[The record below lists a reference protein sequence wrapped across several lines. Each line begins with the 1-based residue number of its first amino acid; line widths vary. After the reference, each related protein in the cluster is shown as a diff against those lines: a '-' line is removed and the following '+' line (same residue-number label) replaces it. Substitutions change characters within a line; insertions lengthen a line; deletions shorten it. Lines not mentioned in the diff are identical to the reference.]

1 MGEKIMKCAITLLN
15 AKGETERI
23 LSTETGETLYSALIK
38 AGVSIQAPCG
48 GQGKCGKCRVKASGM
63 IDTDPDGTCLC
74 CRTVLNGDC
83 TIQRAEHAA
92 QIQLEGMSRQ
102 YKTDSEEGLGVAV
115 DIGTTT
121 VAAYLSELNSGR
133 VLASRSMLNPQ
144 RSHGADV
151 ISRIMFANAAAGNA
165 EMLADEIHIAIT
177 KLTEEMLEA
186 VGLAKQTIK
195 KLSLVGNT
203 TIMHLT
209 GSYGTLGISKAPYL
223 PDYTT
228 EHIRDYYGIPA
239 VFGGCISGYVGAD
252 TVAAMLACGFDETDE
267 TVMLIDIGTN
277 GEIALKRN
285 NHIYACSCAAGP
297 AFEGAHIACGIGGVS
312 GAIDHVKLEDGKIAY
327 STIGSE
333 VPCGICGSGIV
344 DAVACLLKKEEID
357 FKGRMKDRF
366 YISESVYIAPEDIRE
381 IQLAKAA
388 IASGV
393 EILAESAG
401 ISTRDID
408 KVYLAGGFGT
418 YISIDSA
425 CDIGLLPSE
434 LNGRIV
440 PVGNAAGDGA
450 KMMLLNEEYRKTA
463 EKLRKNTDY
472 IDLSAQEEF
481 EDIFAEK
488 LLFDD

>member
-1 MGEKIMKCAITLLN
+1 MKCEITLLN
-15 AKGETERI
+15 AKGEAERVF
-23 LSTETGETLYSALIK
+23 SGETGETLYSALIK

-63 IDTDPDGTCLC
+63 IDTDPDGICLC
-74 CRTVLNGDC
+74 CKTIINGNC
-83 TIQRAEHAA
+83 TIQPMEHTA
-92 QIQLEGMSRQ
+92 QIQLEGVSRK
-102 YKTDSEEGLGVAV
+102 YETDSEEGLGVAV

-121 VAAYLSELNSGR
+121 VAAYLCELDSGR
-133 VLASRSMLNPQ
+133 VLASKSMLNPQ

-151 ISRIMFANAAAGNA
+151 ISRIMFANAEAENA
-165 EMLADEIHIAIT
+165 DMLADEIHSAVN
-177 KLTEEMLEA
+177 KLSEDMLRA
-186 VGLAKQTIK
+186 AGLYNQSVK

-209 GSYGTLGISKAPYL
+209 GRYSTLGISKAPYL
-223 PDYTT
+223 PDYTS
-228 EHIRDYYGIPA
+228 EHVRDYYGTPA
-239 VFGGCISGYVGAD
+239 IFGGCISGYVGAD

-285 NHIYACSCAAGP
+285 NRIYACSCAAGP

-312 GAIDHVKLEDGKIAY
+312 GAIDHVKLDGDKISY
-327 STIGSE
+327 TTIGGE
-333 VPCGICGSGIV
+333 TPCGICGSGIV

-357 FKGRMKDRF
+357 FKGRMKDKF
-366 YISESVYIAPEDIRE
+366 CITDSVYIAPEDIRE

-393 EILAESAG
+393 EILAESAS
-401 ISTRDID
+401 ISVGDID

-425 CDIGLLPSE
+425 CDIGLLPAE

-450 KMMLLNEEYRKTA
+450 KMMLLKAEYRKTV
-463 EKLRKNTDY
+463 EKLRKNTVY

-488 LLFDD
+488 LLFDE

>member
-1 MGEKIMKCAITLLN
+1 MKCEITLLN
-15 AKGETERI
+15 AKGEAERI
-23 LSTETGETLYSALIK
+23 ISGEIGETLYSALIK

-63 IDTDPDGTCLC
+63 IATDPDGTCLC
-74 CRTVLNGDC
+74 CKTTINGDC

-92 QIQLEGMSRQ
+92 QIQLEGTQRQ
-102 YKTDSEEGLGVAV
+102 YKTDSESGLGVAV

-121 VAAYLSELNSGR
+121 VAAYLCKLDSGR

-151 ISRIMFANAAAGNA
+151 ISRIMFSNAAAGNA
-165 EMLADEIHIAIT
+165 DMLADEIHTAVT
-177 KLTEEMLEA
+177 CLSKEMLKA
-186 VGLAKQTIK
+186 AGLENQVIK
-195 KLSLVGNT
+195 KLALVGNT

-223 PDYTT
+223 PDYTA

-285 NHIYACSCAAGP
+285 DRIYACSCAAGP

-312 GAIDHVKLEDGKIAY
+312 GAIDHVKLEDGKIAF
-327 STIGSE
+327 STIGGE
-333 VPCGICGSGIV
+333 KPCGICGSGIV

-357 FKGRMKDRF
+357 FKGRMKDKF
-366 YISESVYIAPEDIRE
+366 YICDSVYIAPEDIRE

-388 IASGV
+388 IASSV
-393 EILAESAG
+393 EILAESDG
-401 ISTRDID
+401 INVSDID

-418 YISIDSA
+418 YISIDTA
-425 CDIGLLPSE
+425 CDIGLLPQE

-450 KMMLLNEEYRKTA
+450 KMMLLSQEYRNTA
-463 EKLRKNTDY
+463 EKLRKNTAY